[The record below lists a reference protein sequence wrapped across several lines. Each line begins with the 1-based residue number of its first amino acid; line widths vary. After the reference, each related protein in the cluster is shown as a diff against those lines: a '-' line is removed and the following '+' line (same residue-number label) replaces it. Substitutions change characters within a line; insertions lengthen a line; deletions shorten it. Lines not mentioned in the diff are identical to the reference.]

1 MAHPFQMIYVT
12 QHVTFQMYMCKILI
26 EELSSCKTLEEKL
39 IYDEDYQDLTK
50 LRLKSLIKR
59 HSDFIRW
66 RDNTLLIIKNLM
78 IPFIL
83 AAIGITTSIALSLLQ
98 DVISWRS
105 YLLLVCVLLAITSLI
120 SAGHHLEDESEKM
133 LMSFSIPKWY
143 TWNIKNR
150 KLLLTILTNTTRP
163 ISLKFT
169 DGLIVNNTL
178 FVFIG
183 KILYSIV
190 SFFWSTK
197 KGKH

>member
-1 MAHPFQMIYVT
+1 MAYPFQMIYVT

-105 YLLLVCVLLAITSLI
+105 YLLLVCVVLTITSLI

-169 DGLIVNNTL
+169 NGLIVNNTL

-183 KILYSIV
+183 KTLYSIV

-197 KGKH
+197 NGKH